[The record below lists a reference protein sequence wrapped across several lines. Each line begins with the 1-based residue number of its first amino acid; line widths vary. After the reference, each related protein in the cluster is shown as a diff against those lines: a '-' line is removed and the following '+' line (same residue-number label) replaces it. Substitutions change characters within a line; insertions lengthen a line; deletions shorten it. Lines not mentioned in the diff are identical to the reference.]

1 MDSAQRANARLHL
14 WMMPAG
20 AILTVASFVALI
32 AVALL
37 ALATPFRGDV
47 HWGWT
52 EVWAVAA
59 LWVSWR
65 NLKASI
71 EAMSAFD
78 PRGVAAVLGWSA
90 TILLLRPGWWL

>member
-1 MDSAQRANARLHL
+1 MDKAQRADARLHL

-20 AILTVASFVALI
+20 AVLTVASVAALV

-37 ALATPFRGDV
+37 AVATPFRGDP

-52 EVWAVAA
+52 ELWAAAA
-59 LWVSWR
+59 LAVGWR
-65 NLKASI
+65 NLRASI

-78 PRGVAAVLGWSA
+78 PHGVATVLAWSA
-90 TILLLRPGWWL
+90 AILLLYPGWWL

>member
-1 MDSAQRANARLHL
+1 MDRAQRAEARLHL

-20 AILTVASFVALI
+20 AVLTVASFFALV

-37 ALATPFRGDV
+37 ALATPFRGDP

-52 EVWAVAA
+52 EAWSLAA
-59 LWVSWR
+59 LWVGWR
-65 NLKASI
+65 NLRASI

-78 PRGVAAVLGWSA
+78 PRGVAIVLGWSA
-90 TILLLRPGWWL
+90 AILLLWPGWWL